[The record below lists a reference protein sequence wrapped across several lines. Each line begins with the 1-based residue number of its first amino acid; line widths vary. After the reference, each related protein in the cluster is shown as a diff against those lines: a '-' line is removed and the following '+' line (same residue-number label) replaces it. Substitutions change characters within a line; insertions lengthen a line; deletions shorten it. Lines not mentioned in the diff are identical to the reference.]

1 MRGKVIRIMH
11 NFRQY
16 RITPAH
22 AGKRGE
28 QPCNRNG
35 AADHPRPC
43 GEKPGFVVLPRRAK
57 GSPPPMR
64 GKAVPLSTYI
74 IPHRITPAHA
84 GKSCGNVAF
93 MAASRDHPRPCGE
106 KLICYT
112 VTIVGY
118 GSPPPMRGKACGSFR
133 SFGTYRITPAHAG
146 KSHGVMFLLV
156 LIWDHPRPCG
166 EKFDELL
173 GKRTPQGSPP
183 PMRGKARAFPLHG
196 RQARITPAHAGKSN
210 SYAPMPY
217 SARDHPRPCGEKE
230 AERSML
236 GNIVGSPPPMRG
248 KAADIAPALIGSRIT
263 PAHAGKR
270 QPTNGIYMTEEDH
283 PRPCGEK

>member
-183 PMRGKARAFPLHG
+183 PMRGKV
-196 RQARITPAHAGKSN
+196 N
-210 SYAPMPY
+210 NYPY
-217 SARDHPRPCGEKE
+217 S
-230 AERSML
+230 
-236 GNIVGSPPPMRG
+236 
-248 KAADIAPALIGSRIT
+248 
-263 PAHAGKR
+263 
-270 QPTNGIYMTEEDH
+270 
-283 PRPCGEK
+283 